1 MNGLTRS
8 LRIGTRTGLRLIALA
23 TAVALAGTIGV
34 GSALAARPGAPSDS
48 AAGPNADARHGVG
61 RCAPLWLAAR
71 ADPTVENWQAV
82 GRCEIDRR
90 LETLSVLQAR
100 VDASVVLTD
109 AHERA
114 LDEILSSTQAGLRAL
129 RAEIEADTTLAELR
143 EDITSIFEAY
153 RVYALVVRQ
162 VWLVIGDDTVDVTA
176 DGFDAAADRLEAAI
190 DAAEAAGKD
199 IGDAR
204 EHLAAMIRH
213 VEAARD
219 EVEGDAE
226 AVLALTPADW
236 NDESAQPVLREARQ
250 SLADARGHLRS
261 ALAEARQVLAEI
273 KE

>member
-1 MNGLTRS
+1 MNRLTLS
-8 LRIGTRTGLRLIALA
+8 TRMGLRLTALA

-34 GSALAARPGAPSDS
+34 GAALAARPGATSDT
-48 AAGPNADARHGVG
+48 APAADARHGVG
-61 RCAPLWLAAR
+61 RCGPLWLTAR
-71 ADPTVENWQAV
+71 AEATVENWQAV
-82 GRCEIDRR
+82 GLCEIDRR
-90 LETLSVLQAR
+90 LETLTVLQTK
-100 VDASVVLTD
+100 VDASAVLTD

-114 LDEILSSTQAGLRAL
+114 LDEILSSTQQGLRAL
-129 RAEIEADTTLAELR
+129 RAEIEADTTLEELR
-143 EDITSIFEAY
+143 EDITKIFEDY

-213 VEAARD
+213 VEAARE
-219 EVEGDAE
+219 EVDGDAE

-236 NDESAQPVLREARQ
+236 NDESAQPILREARQ

-261 ALAEARQVLAEI
+261 AIAEARQVLAEI